1 VSDIKVSGSLVIP
14 DAELQET
21 FTTSGGPGGQ
31 HANRSAT
38 RAELA
43 WNVQTSEVLNER
55 QRRLLLSRL
64 KNRIDG
70 DGVLRVAAS
79 SSRSQYR
86 NRREAEQRLAKVV
99 ASALRTPK
107 HRVPTRPT
115 KAAEERRLS
124 EKKRRTETKQA
135 RRRPEY

>member
-1 VSDIKVSGSLVIP
+1 MSGSLVIP

-21 FTTSGGPGGQ
+21 FTASGGPGGQ

-43 WNVQTSEVLNER
+43 WNVQTSTVLSER

-70 DGVLRVAAS
+70 NGVLRVVAS
-79 SSRSQYR
+79 SSRSQHR
-86 NRREAEQRLAKVV
+86 NRGEAEQRLAKIV
-99 ASALRTPK
+99 ASALRNAK

-115 KAAEERRLS
+115 KAAHERRLS
-124 EKKRRTETKQA
+124 EKKRRAETKQA
-135 RRRPEY
+135 RKRPEH